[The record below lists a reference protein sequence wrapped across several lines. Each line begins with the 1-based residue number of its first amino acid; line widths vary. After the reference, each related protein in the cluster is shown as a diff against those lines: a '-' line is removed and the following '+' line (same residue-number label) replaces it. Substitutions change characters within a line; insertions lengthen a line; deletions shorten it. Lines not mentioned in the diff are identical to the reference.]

1 VAIFGACS
9 SALRSLT
16 RLCSL
21 ASTSAIKVSSRLLVS
36 ALPMI
41 LICAS
46 TTLKLLPSPRKVK
59 KSSLQLY
66 LVIISRD
73 LSSPTVNLITER
85 CLHISLSTVMVLE
98 TLWDNKLLILSL
110 ISSTES
116 SPKSTAFSV
125 SPAWT
130 LPWWSVQRSPLSL
143 WTNVFANDF
152 SSRPKPAQ
160 DRPSLITHHKALTL
174 IKASLSRVR

>member
-1 VAIFGACS
+1 
-9 SALRSLT
+9 
-16 RLCSL
+16 
-21 ASTSAIKVSSRLLVS
+21 
-36 ALPMI
+36 MI

-98 TLWDNKLLILSL
+98 TL
-110 ISSTES
+110 
-116 SPKSTAFSV
+116 
-125 SPAWT
+125 
-130 LPWWSVQRSPLSL
+130 
-143 WTNVFANDF
+143 
-152 SSRPKPAQ
+152 
-160 DRPSLITHHKALTL
+160 
-174 IKASLSRVR
+174 